1 MKKTL
6 CVTLSMLLLITSMPF
21 STFAKDI
28 VKSTE
33 TKNGTGI
40 SWWNV
45 DNSKRGGQ

>member
-33 TKNGTGI
+33 TKNGT
-40 SWWNV
+40 NYRN
-45 DNSKRGGQ
+45 NSKRGGQ